1 LPETTSA
8 WLAIAAAIAA
18 WVGAAISFVNSRT
31 ARRSLRLAEAQEVR
45 RRPILTLYL
54 GEGYVRFLDSERVR
68 VYAFVLSISNP
79 SDTNNSVAEFGLQIN
94 YVTKQGLRAS
104 VVVAASP
111 SLPDEWR
118 TDASALLQAPLKVDA
133 HQTVAGWLPFRVS
146 YDLLGDGSIEDYALV
161 ATDTHGN
168 RAAKETVIVREV
180 MDVG

>member
-1 LPETTSA
+1 MAEAT
-8 WLAIAAAIAA
+8 WLAVAAAIAA
-18 WVGAAISFVNSRT
+18 WVGAALSFVNSRT
-31 ARRSLRLAEAQEVR
+31 ARRSLRLAEAQEAR
-45 RRPILTLYL
+45 RRPVLTLYL

-68 VYAFVLSISNP
+68 VYAFLLSISNR

-94 YVTKQGLRAS
+94 YATKQGLRTSIVVPAS
-104 VVVAASP
+104 H

-118 TDASALLQAPLKVDA
+118 TDASALLQPPLEVDA

-146 YDLLGDGSIEDYALV
+146 YDLLGDGSIEDYVLV

-168 RAAKETVIVREV
+168 RSTKETVIVREV